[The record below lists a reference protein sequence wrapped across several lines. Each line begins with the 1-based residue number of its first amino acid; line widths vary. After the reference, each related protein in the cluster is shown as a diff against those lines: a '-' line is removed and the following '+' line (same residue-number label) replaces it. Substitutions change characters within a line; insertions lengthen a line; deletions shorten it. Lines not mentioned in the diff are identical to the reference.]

1 MQAAPHTPTLLIT
14 HSITGPAVGAVTPCR
29 MLKTPPGMVPV
40 TKWAKLHS
48 LQIIMMC
55 MRPVAH
61 GAIMSCGIG
70 PIICRPLGNGTH
82 LRQHI
87 DEVFHMLAYVSA
99 FAVQLVAAF
108 VRPHP
113 QVALRGVWNAVHH
126 NLGRVVILV
135 AWATMWLGVA
145 IGYEDLPGSSLA
157 RWLAPIAGGCYK
169 QGLWHMPAGPLFSRH
184 TSHVAAAA
192 AR

>member
-1 MQAAPHTPTLLIT
+1 
-14 HSITGPAVGAVTPCR
+14 
-29 MLKTPPGMVPV
+29 
-40 TKWAKLHS
+40 
-48 LQIIMMC
+48 MC

-61 GAIMSCGIG
+61 GATMLCGIG
-70 PIICRPLGNGTH
+70 PIICRPLGSGTN

-113 QVALRGVWNAVHH
+113 HIALRGVWNAVHH

-135 AWATMWLGVA
+135 AWATMWLGVV

-157 RWLAPIAGGCYK
+157 RWLAPVAGGCYK

-192 AR
+192 TVAVVTGLSKSVHRDALDTNSGGCMQHSRYSRFHCC